1 MVLSKYR
8 NKYRILYVKTPSRSN
23 KEYNNVLKI
32 YQKNIREFHKY
43 CVKMVTKRD
52 KRFSIELIGLDGKV
66 KGIYPRLSKNK
77 VIDRIKRMPMGG
89 LRCKYNLGL
98 YSDYKPKTTVKGY
111 GFKDKESAERTIKML
126 KEKKENYR
134 KQVITTMYYRA
145 KNHPYRNRN
154 MEEAMRV
161 YKKEMK
167 RLGIK

>member
-66 KGIYPRLSKNK
+66 KGIYKRLSKNK
-77 VIDRIKRMPMGG
+77 VIERIKRMPMGG
-89 LRCKYNLGL
+89 LKCKYNLGL

-126 KEKKENYR
+126 KGKK
-134 KQVITTMYYRA
+134 KITESR
-145 KNHPYRNRN
+145 
-154 MEEAMRV
+154 
-161 YKKEMK
+161 
-167 RLGIK
+167 

>member
-66 KGIYPRLSKNK
+66 KGNI
-77 VIDRIKRMPMGG
+77 
-89 LRCKYNLGL
+89 
-98 YSDYKPKTTVKGY
+98 
-111 GFKDKESAERTIKML
+111 
-126 KEKKENYR
+126 
-134 KQVITTMYYRA
+134 
-145 KNHPYRNRN
+145 
-154 MEEAMRV
+154 
-161 YKKEMK
+161 
-167 RLGIK
+167 